1 MRLPRRPAPRLHVP
15 AAAPHAAPTPPLIDR
30 GSSTRRTLGV
40 GLAALGGAAVVGL
53 LGPVAPLVEGSTS
66 VIDAPAPVPAEGA
79 VAAVDEPAVVTD
91 DEDADEVL
99 AVRFTT
105 RLEQRE
111 TVIPAP
117 EEQRDNSMLPVGAT
131 RIDQVGVDG
140 IRHEVIEVIHRN
152 GDVIDERVTE
162 VVEIAP
168 TPTITSIGTATSSAA
183 TKNWAALAQCE
194 SSGNPTIVSSSGRY
208 HGLYQF
214 DLPTWRSVGGTG
226 LPSQASPDEQTRRA
240 MALYDQRG
248 ASPWPTCGRHL

>member
-1 MRLPRRPAPRLHVP
+1 
-15 AAAPHAAPTPPLIDR
+15 
-30 GSSTRRTLGV
+30 
-40 GLAALGGAAVVGL
+40 VVGL
-53 LGPVAPLVEGSTS
+53 LGPVAPLA
-66 VIDAPAPVPAEGA
+66 DASNSPIEAPSA
-79 VAAVDEPAVVTD
+79 VTATAAKATATTGLHEAAVIE
-91 DEDADEVL
+91 EADQHEVL

-105 RLEQRE
+105 RIEQRE

-140 IRHEVIEVIHRN
+140 IRHEVVEVIHRN

-168 TPTITSIGTATSSAA
+168 TPTITSIGTATSAAA

-248 ASPWPTCGRHL
+248 ANPWPTCGRHL